1 MKRFALIIPLCLL
14 FVSGCTIK
22 AGQAEFYD
30 VVRDH
35 QEITKPTNDAVIA
48 SIRDELEQ
56 RDDLSEEEQ
65 AAVADLIAR
74 LELIT
79 RQSNLI
85 HEYVFMDEV
94 DQEMIARLI
103 RNRWINTKGK
113 TQ

>member
-1 MKRFALIIPLCLL
+1 MKRFALLIPLCLL
-14 FVSGCTIK
+14 VSGCAIK
-22 AGQAEFYD
+22 SGQSEFYD

-35 QEITKPTNDAVIA
+35 HEITKPTNDAVIA
-48 SIRDELEQ
+48 SIQDELNQ
-56 RDDLSEEEQ
+56 RDDLSEEER

-85 HEYVFMDEV
+85 HEYVFTNEV

-103 RNRWINTKGK
+103 RNRWINMKGR